1 MLDETCL
8 HARIAAV
15 WHPSHLP
22 CAASNIARH
31 SLFDGWPVTFDEE
44 VIGRSRCSVLGAACN
59 IYIYMYIIYYMFKL
73 IGNTRIYISIHMFI
87 RFHE

>member
-59 IYIYMYIIYYMFKL
+59 IYIYTCILYIIYL
-73 IGNTRIYISIHMFI
+73 NLLETQEYI
-87 RFHE
+87 